1 MAKIK
6 YQGKQVGT
14 RIGRNGKRHLID
26 KKEEYAEQIEN
37 ALIKAFQKPKA
48 PETVAKEIEKF
59 RDKPA
64 FQYSETEISPEL
76 QEKLKRSILAY
87 TIYLQNL
94 ERKIRDGYAR
104 REAARQVRE
113 AKTPA
118 EKRRI
123 LEEFHSE
130 PSVARKQTA
139 LKLEC
144 MKEIRAIRR
153 KSALSRL
160 LINSAHPVNS
170 GKEEPNHSVEKVA
183 SNTRKRWVRSD
194 KDDR

>member
-6 YQGKQVGT
+6 YQGKQVET
-14 RIGRNGKRHLID
+14 RMGRDGMRHLVD
-26 KKEEYAEQIEN
+26 KKEEYTERIEDVLN
-37 ALIKAFQKPKA
+37 RAFQERKV
-48 PETVAKEIEKF
+48 PESVAREIEKF

-64 FQYSETEISPEL
+64 FQYSESEMSPEL
-76 QEKLKRSILAY
+76 QEKIKGSILAF

-113 AKTPA
+113 AKTPE

-130 PSVARKQTA
+130 ASIARKQTA
-139 LKLEC
+139 LKLDC

-153 KSALSRL
+153 KSEMCRL

-183 SNTRKRWVRSD
+183 SNTRKRRVRSD